1 MPLWLSLPIGA
12 GLLYGL
18 ASLLVS
24 SKARATSSSSNVGSV
39 REVAVEGRH
48 YLVTKA
54 GELVTVVRK
63 DKPHVF
69 VIFKGEEIV
78 ARGPETDD
86 DMVELGID
94 LDTIAQHAQGVGSL
108 A

>member
-1 MPLWLSLPIGA
+1 MPLWLSLPIAA
-12 GLLYGL
+12 GLVFGL
-18 ASLLVS
+18 ASLLS
-24 SKARATSSSSNVGSV
+24 TSKARASSSPASGGSV
-39 REVAVEGRH
+39 TEVAVEGRH
-48 YLVTKA
+48 YIVTRA

-69 VIFKGEEIV
+69 VIFRGDEIV
-78 ARGPETDD
+78 ASGPENDD

-108 A
+108 S